1 MSLTVDKAS
10 RVPLEV
16 KSLVIIAALAVEGTC
31 FFCCIKKKGG
41 KPLYR
46 MKWRSD
52 TQKIQTLYQETK
64 LYLLLVLDFNTELP
78 QNRPKSPIQP
88 MAF

>member
-1 MSLTVDKAS
+1 MSLTVEKAS

-31 FFCCIKKKGG
+31 LFCCTKKKGG
-41 KPLYR
+41 RSLYR
-46 MKWRSD
+46 MKRRSD
-52 TQKIQTLYQETK
+52 TQKIQTLYQETQ
-64 LYLLLVLDFNTELP
+64 LYLLLVLAFNTELP